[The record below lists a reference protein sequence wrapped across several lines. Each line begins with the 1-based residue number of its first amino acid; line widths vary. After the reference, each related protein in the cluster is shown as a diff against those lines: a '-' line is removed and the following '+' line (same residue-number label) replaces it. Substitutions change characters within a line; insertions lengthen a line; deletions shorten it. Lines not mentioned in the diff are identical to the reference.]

1 MLHILILRMFV
12 YFYSNQKVSLL
23 FLHAVSPPSL
33 HSILPGVYA
42 SKIFTTVRNHDL
54 ISTHHLPTWDFY
66 RMQSAKVLF
75 RFDFRFFGFSYLSE
89 VRCFFSRDLLAFSL
103 RRFHKLARSDILE
116 GTRKLHCVEQTGVTS
131 NTNLLLT
138 KFKFID
144 RVKNSG
150 GSIES
155 FQAGIYRY
163 IVYTVLDLYRH
174 LVCGGRPITH
184 RNEKISNPKE
194 ILIGRKR
201 RYNFKLFITS
211 NLHLHFLC
219 LFVSF
224 FLSESVSRT
233 E

>member
-1 MLHILILRMFV
+1 M
-12 YFYSNQKVSLL
+12 
-23 FLHAVSPPSL
+23 
-33 HSILPGVYA
+33 
-42 SKIFTTVRNHDL
+42 
-54 ISTHHLPTWDFY
+54 
-66 RMQSAKVLF
+66 
-75 RFDFRFFGFSYLSE
+75 
-89 VRCFFSRDLLAFSL
+89 
-103 RRFHKLARSDILE
+103 
-116 GTRKLHCVEQTGVTS
+116 TS

-194 ILIGRKR
+194 ILIGGKR
-201 RYNFKLFITS
+201 THNFKSFITS

-219 LFVSF
+219 LFLSF
-224 FLSESVSRT
+224 FLSIRICFKKRITASPS
-233 E
+233 

>member
-1 MLHILILRMFV
+1 M
-12 YFYSNQKVSLL
+12 
-23 FLHAVSPPSL
+23 
-33 HSILPGVYA
+33 
-42 SKIFTTVRNHDL
+42 
-54 ISTHHLPTWDFY
+54 
-66 RMQSAKVLF
+66 
-75 RFDFRFFGFSYLSE
+75 
-89 VRCFFSRDLLAFSL
+89 
-103 RRFHKLARSDILE
+103 
-116 GTRKLHCVEQTGVTS
+116 TS

-174 LVCGGRPITH
+174 LVCRGRPITH

-194 ILIGRKR
+194 ILIGRKHT
-201 RYNFKLFITS
+201 YNFKLFITS

-224 FLSESVSRT
+224 FLSESVSRK

>member
-1 MLHILILRMFV
+1 M
-12 YFYSNQKVSLL
+12 
-23 FLHAVSPPSL
+23 
-33 HSILPGVYA
+33 
-42 SKIFTTVRNHDL
+42 
-54 ISTHHLPTWDFY
+54 
-66 RMQSAKVLF
+66 
-75 RFDFRFFGFSYLSE
+75 
-89 VRCFFSRDLLAFSL
+89 
-103 RRFHKLARSDILE
+103 
-116 GTRKLHCVEQTGVTS
+116 TS

-163 IVYTVLDLYRH
+163 MVYTVLYRY

-194 ILIGRKR
+194 ILIGGKR

-211 NLHLHFLC
+211 NLHLHFVC
-219 LFVSF
+219 LFLSF
-224 FLSESVSRT
+224 FLSIRICFKKRMITTSPS
-233 E
+233 

>member
-1 MLHILILRMFV
+1 MIYIYSISIKDNAKRYTLKNKYPSYI
-12 YFYSNQKVSLL
+12 FYRYRCAMSPYAFPAHVCKFLWKSKDTSL
-23 FLHAVSPPSL
+23 FFTRSIPSPR
-33 HSILPGVYA
+33 SILLECMQV
-42 SKIFTTVRNHDL
+42 KRLVTHDL
-54 ISTHHLPTWDFY
+54 IFATPSPHLNFLPE
-66 RMQSAKVLF
+66 RIQSAKVPPSF
-75 RFDFRFFGFSYLSE
+75 VFRFFSFSYLSG
-89 VRCFFSRDLLAFSL
+89 VRCFFSRDLLAFSF

-163 IVYTVLDLYRH
+163 MVYTVLYRY

-184 RNEKISNPKE
+184 RNKKI
-194 ILIGRKR
+194 I
-201 RYNFKLFITS
+201 
-211 NLHLHFLC
+211 
-219 LFVSF
+219 
-224 FLSESVSRT
+224 
-233 E
+233 